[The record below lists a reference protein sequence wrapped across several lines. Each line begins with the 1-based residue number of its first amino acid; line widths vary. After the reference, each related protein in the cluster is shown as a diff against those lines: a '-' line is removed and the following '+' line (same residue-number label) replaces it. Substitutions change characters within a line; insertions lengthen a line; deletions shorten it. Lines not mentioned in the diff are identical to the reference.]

1 MTEPVGALREDAAAK
16 YLGVGVTTFRTFNIP
31 RVLLPG
37 TGGRSIPVYRVA
49 DLDDFLERYREAS

>member
-1 MTEPVGALREDAAAK
+1 VGGLGRMTEPVGALREDAAAK

-37 TGGRSIPVYRVA
+37 DRGAVHPGLPHCGP
-49 DLDDFLERYREAS
+49 